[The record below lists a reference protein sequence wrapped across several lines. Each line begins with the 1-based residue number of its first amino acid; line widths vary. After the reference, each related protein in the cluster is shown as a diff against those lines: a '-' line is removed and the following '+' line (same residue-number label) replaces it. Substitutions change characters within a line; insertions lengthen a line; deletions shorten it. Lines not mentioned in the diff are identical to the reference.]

1 MGLGGRMTLVA
12 DSATVPPPPVPLFR
26 RADVANAARAVRA
39 GELVRVGRGT
49 YAPAESWR
57 TLAPWHRYL
66 ARVHAAAR
74 SHPDAVLVLESA
86 AAVRGLPVFGEPP
99 DVHLLVSDPAKSRRL
114 PGVQV
119 HTTERMPTV
128 ECRGGILIASAA
140 DVAVDM
146 ARLRHPA
153 IALAVAGSALR
164 ADPNLTVGMMAA
176 ASAARPTPRG
186 ARAVPWVLERA
197 SPVAESPLEHV
208 SIAVIEWLG
217 FPPPELQRWILGRD
231 PHDEDRVDLWWEQ
244 WGIAGEAD
252 GDIKYSGVLGDARE
266 ALNARNARDARLLR
280 KGVRATAH
288 WALRDLVACEQVRA
302 ILPAAGLPIIRPE
315 QTGPLLSLARALRG
329 HPARGVL
336 PVT

>member
-1 MGLGGRMTLVA
+1 MTLIA
-12 DSATVPPPPVPLFR
+12 DATIVPPSPVPLFC

-39 GELVRVGRGT
+39 GDLVRVGRGT
-49 YAPAESWR
+49 YAPAETWR
-57 TLAPWHRYL
+57 TLAPWDRYL

-74 SHPDAVLVLESA
+74 THPDAVLALESA
-86 AAVRGLPVFGEPP
+86 AVMRGLPVFGEPP
-99 DVHLLVSDPAKSRRL
+99 DVHLLVSDPAKSRRM
-114 PGVQV
+114 PGIQV

-128 ECRGGILIASAA
+128 ECHRGIFMASAA
-140 DVAVDM
+140 DVAVDT

-153 IALAVAGSALR
+153 VALAVAGSALR
-164 ADPNLTVGMMAA
+164 ADPSLSVGIMAA

-197 SPVAESPLEHV
+197 SAAPESPLEHV

-217 FPPPELQRWILGRD
+217 FPTPELQRWIGGQD

-244 WGIAGEAD
+244 WRVAGEAD
-252 GDIKYSGVLGDARE
+252 GDIKYSGALGDARE

-288 WALRDLVACEQVRA
+288 WSLRDLVAFEQARA
-302 ILPAAGLPIIRPE
+302 ILLAAGLPIVRPE
-315 QTGPLLSLARALRG
+315 QTGPLLSLGRALRG
-329 HPARGVL
+329 HPAQGVL
-336 PVT
+336 AVS